1 MGEGL
6 RLHGLG
12 AVVEVRCVGAAADAL
27 ESAMRVAWSRCLVPH
42 GGSPVEAEPF
52 EVRLDDAAEL
62 PRRMMLTT
70 QQVTTALI
78 RSRRG
83 ELLMLHAGAVSD
95 PGTGRSLVYVARGG
109 TGKTTLSQVL
119 GRRLGYVTDE
129 TVGIDQS
136 GAVAPYPKPL
146 SVRRT
151 DLPELK
157 DEVSP
162 DTLGLLC
169 APARPQATRVVLL
182 ERRPGTVSAELHEL
196 PLMDAVMAL
205 VGQTSAL
212 DELPAPLQRLAA
224 IIDDVGPVMSLRY
237 GDAADAQE
245 SLTTLLREKS

>member
-1 MGEGL
+1 
-6 RLHGLG
+6 
-12 AVVEVRCVGAAADAL
+12 
-27 ESAMRVAWSRCLVPH
+27 MRVAWSRCLVTPDRA
-42 GGSPVEAEPF
+42 PVEAAPM
-52 EVRLDDAAEL
+52 EVRLDDVAEL

-78 RSRRG
+78 RCRRG

-95 PGTGRSLVYVARGG
+95 PGTGRSLIYVARGG

-119 GRRLGYVTDE
+119 GRSLGYITDE
-129 TVGIDQS
+129 TVGIDRW

-151 DLPELK
+151 DLPDLK

-162 DTLGLLC
+162 DTLGLLG
-169 APARPQATRVVLL
+169 APARPWVTRVVLL
-182 ERRPGTVSAELHEL
+182 ERHPGTTSAELLEL

-212 DELPAPLQRLAA
+212 GDLPAPLQRLASL
-224 IIDDVGPVMSLRY
+224 IDDVGPVISLRY
-237 GDAADAQE
+237 GDAIDAEE
-245 SLTTLLREKS
+245 SLTALLREKP